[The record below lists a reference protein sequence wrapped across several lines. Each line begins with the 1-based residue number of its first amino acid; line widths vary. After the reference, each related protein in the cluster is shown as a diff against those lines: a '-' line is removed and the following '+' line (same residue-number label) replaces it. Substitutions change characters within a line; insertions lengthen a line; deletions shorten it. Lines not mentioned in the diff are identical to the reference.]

1 MIILTKIVTKNLC
14 IFFNIKVKFYIY
26 FIWKIYNK
34 FNTPYFFTINI
45 GMEFNIPRWHK
56 SITLPNG
63 NIMLTGGV
71 SCDPIP

>member
-1 MIILTKIVTKNLC
+1 MEDLH
-14 IFFNIKVKFYIY
+14 
-26 FIWKIYNK
+26 K

-71 SCDPIP
+71 SCDPSP

>member
-1 MIILTKIVTKNLC
+1 MHFFQHKSKILHIL
-14 IFFNIKVKFYIY
+14 FMEDLH
-26 FIWKIYNK
+26 K